1 MSTDLRL
8 IVHPTEGDAHV
19 LTTEALSDA
28 TTKGGLPHP
37 GRAVEAEDGRLHI
50 SLELE
55 DSQMLEDTLLDSVE
69 TVMLAVKRLL
79 RPLEVEVILTVDTP
93 GKLYDGAQVLHL
105 YGEVG
110 ALRIE
115 SLGLA
120 QLLLEGLCYGFAPEL
135 LFALLAELV
144 DLFV

>member
-1 MSTDLRL
+1 
-8 IVHPTEGDAHV
+8 
-19 LTTEALSDA
+19 
-28 TTKGGLPHP
+28 
-37 GRAVEAEDGRLHI
+37 
-50 SLELE
+50 
-55 DSQMLEDTLLDSVE
+55 MLEDTLLDSVE
-69 TVMLAVKRLL
+69 AVMLAVKRLL
-79 RPLEVEVILTVDTP
+79 RPLEVEVILAVDTP
-93 GKLYDGAQVLHL
+93 GKLYDRAQVLHL

-135 LFALLAELV
+135 LFALLTQLV